1 MQFLSKTIKTRLES
15 LLVLLL
21 ALQLIFKLSEYYL
34 LFYNKLI
41 VFESSVIG
49 RWISLFRHKYED
61 ADLFG
66 FLDAD
71 CVIIVSSIC
80 E

>member
-1 MQFLSKTIKTRLES
+1 MQFLSKAIKARLES

-21 ALQLIFKLSEYYL
+21 SLQLIFKLSECYL

-49 RWISLFRHKYED
+49 RWIALFKYKYKD

-66 FLDAD
+66 FLNAD
-71 CVIIVSSIC
+71 CMIIVSSC